1 MAAYLDNAATTRP
14 CDAATAAMKKALT
27 DIYGNPSS
35 LHLMGL
41 EAEKAV
47 NEARA
52 NIAAALI
59 RQKLADVK
67 KPERQLVFTSGGTEA
82 NNLAIIGTAMSK
94 KRFAGGKALLCQCA

>member
-1 MAAYLDNAATTRP
+1 
-14 CDAATAAMKKALT
+14 
-27 DIYGNPSS
+27 
-35 LHLMGL
+35 MGL

-94 KRFAGGKALLCQCA
+94 KRFAGGK